1 MQMEKYKK
9 IQHLGEGSFGTVYL
23 VQDNKNKKYA
33 LKKISKMNAFVIDE
47 ALKQISVMEKLLHPN
62 LIRVFGY
69 NYNQEA

>member
-1 MQMEKYKK
+1 MEKYKK

-47 ALKQISVMEKLLHPN
+47 ALK
-62 LIRVFGY
+62 
-69 NYNQEA
+69 